1 MKKIAGLL
9 GISVVGLA
17 LAGVGLEWE
26 AQAKVPAP
34 VAVVSQSDADPIG
47 VVGDEL
53 IGSCNVSEES
63 CRKAWKALGQ
73 LVDKD
78 HL

>member
-1 MKKIAGLL
+1 MKIAGVL
-9 GISVVGLA
+9 GISAVCLV

-26 AQAKVPAP
+26 AQAKMPAPPAP
-34 VAVVSQSDADPIG
+34 VVNPSHADPIG

-53 IGSCNVSEES
+53 MGSCNVSEES